1 MERAFSREMPVTSA
15 SRSGSRSIT
24 AKVSAPNRSTIR
36 AAIRGPMPLM
46 TRLDK

>member
-1 MERAFSREMPVTSA
+1 MVRAFSREIPATSA

-24 AKVSAPNRSTIR
+24 VSVSAPKRSTIR

-46 TRLDK
+46 TRLDR